1 MVETKAPGILAGLFE
16 ISIPQRTGF
25 RRDGETERM
34 KIAFEALIKKVSH
47 KSLVSGDKS
56 TEVTLQFDSS
66 NKTKILN
73 SLNKL
78 QVADDFVMVVIME
91 GKDAQ

>member
-1 MVETKAPGILAGLFE
+1 
-16 ISIPQRTGF
+16 
-25 RRDGETERM
+25 M

-66 NKTKILN
+66 DKTAILN

-78 QVADDFVMVVIME
+78 QVADDSVMVVIME
-91 GKDAQ
+91 GKDAIQ

>member
-1 MVETKAPGILAGLFE
+1 
-16 ISIPQRTGF
+16 
-25 RRDGETERM
+25 M

-56 TEVTLQFDSS
+56 TEVTLQFDSGD
-66 NKTKILN
+66 KTKILN

-78 QVADDFVMVVIME
+78 QVADDSVMVVIME
-91 GKDAQ
+91 GKDVKH

>member
-1 MVETKAPGILAGLFE
+1 
-16 ISIPQRTGF
+16 
-25 RRDGETERM
+25 M

>member
-1 MVETKAPGILAGLFE
+1 
-16 ISIPQRTGF
+16 
-25 RRDGETERM
+25 M

-66 NKTKILN
+66 DKTKILN

-78 QVADDFVMVVIME
+78 QVADDSVMVVIME
-91 GKDAQ
+91 GKNVKH

>member
-1 MVETKAPGILAGLFE
+1 
-16 ISIPQRTGF
+16 
-25 RRDGETERM
+25 M

-56 TEVTLQFDSS
+56 TEVTLQFDSTD
-66 NKTKILN
+66 KTVILN

-78 QVADDFVMVVIME
+78 QMADKLAMVVIMD
-91 GKDAQ
+91 KP

>member
-1 MVETKAPGILAGLFE
+1 
-16 ISIPQRTGF
+16 
-25 RRDGETERM
+25 M

-56 TEVTLQFDSS
+56 TEVILQFDSS
-66 NKTKILN
+66 NKTAILN

-78 QVADDFVMVVIME
+78 QVADDSVMVVIME
-91 GKDAQ
+91 GKDAIQ